1 MDLAVWFD
9 WRFEA
14 KDRTMRATILIGG
27 PEFPG
32 AAETRLLGELRAGW
46 PHTDE
51 VDIKRLTWSQLLLKT
66 SDPDPIRC
74 SLDEVA
80 VLIATKKCDVVDVD
94 RCLEGLAD
102 MGLPVILLA
111 DDHERWKAYEHRGVM
126 VFPMQTAG
134 GVIAPMLYAL
144 SSRQQFVAGLMRE
157 VAIMQR
163 CQAGVRA
170 EVERMHEELHLAAG
184 VQHEFTA
191 SPLPTLDGL
200 KVNVLYRP
208 VNAVSGDIYNVRQVD
223 DETIAFFV
231 ADAVGHGVPAALLTM
246 ILTNSL
252 ITADTLRLDARG
264 MPVRLTPSEVLA
276 RLNQRLVDGSMHT
289 GRFATGLYGLVNT
302 RTGHVTVAGAGHP
315 APVILGKCGI
325 RELETTGP
333 LLGVFPDAEFDCAT
347 TTLHD
352 GETLLLYTDGLEAA
366 FPRIKVASSEPVF
379 STTRTAGDDGIARE
393 GSPTPNPSQREG
405 LSRHVS
411 RHVEQLRMVF
421 HDERRAMDAA
431 ACMGQLEAL
440 LDEQSGSLHQAD
452 DITVIAMSVAA
463 SAAEQKLAA

>member
-1 MDLAVWFD
+1 
-9 WRFEA
+9 
-14 KDRTMRATILIGG
+14 MRATLLIGG
-27 PEFPG
+27 PELQG
-32 AAETRLLGELRAGW
+32 AAEARLL
-46 PHTDE
+46 DE
-51 VDIKRLTWSQLLLKT
+51 VRAAWPQGQEHEFEVKRLTRPQLLMKT

-80 VLIATKKCDVVDVD
+80 VLYVTRKCDVVEVD

-102 MGLPVILLA
+102 MGLAVIVLA
-111 DDHERWKAYEHRGVM
+111 DDHTRWKAYEHRGVM
-126 VFPMQTAG
+126 VFPMETSG
-134 GVIAPMLYAL
+134 SMIAPMLFAL

-191 SPLPTLDGL
+191 SPLPTLEGL

-223 DETIAFFV
+223 DETVAFFI

-252 ITADTLRLDARG
+252 ITADTLKLDGHG
-264 MPVRLTPSEVLA
+264 MPVRFTPSEVLA
-276 RLNQRLVDGSMHT
+276 RLNQRLVDGSLHT
-289 GRFATGLYGLVNT
+289 GRFATGLYGWINT
-302 RTGHVTVAGAGHP
+302 RTGLVTVAGAGHP
-315 APVILGKCGI
+315 APVVLGKGGI

-333 LLGVFPDAEFDCAT
+333 LLGVFPDAEFDFAT

-366 FPRIKVASSEPVF
+366 FPRIRHAQPQET
-379 STTRTAGDDGIARE
+379 STD
-393 GSPTPNPSQREG
+393 SPTAIATLPA
-405 LSRHVS
+405 VS

-421 HDERRAMDAA
+421 HEERRAMDAT

-440 LDEQSGSLHQAD
+440 LDEQSGSLHQLD
-452 DITVIAMSVAA
+452 DITVIAMSV
-463 SAAEQKLAA
+463 QPKVGIKKLAA

>member
-1 MDLAVWFD
+1 M
-9 WRFEA
+9 
-14 KDRTMRATILIGG
+14 TRATILLGG
-27 PEFPG
+27 PELQTQSELRLRNEILAAWPG
-32 AAETRLLGELRAGW
+32 AHS
-46 PHTDE
+46 PE
-51 VDIKRLTWSQLLLKT
+51 VQRLTRPQLFVR
-66 SDPDPIRC
+66 SHDPDPIRC
-74 SLDEVA
+74 PLDEVA
-80 VLIATKKCDVVDVD
+80 VLFATTKCDVIEVD
-94 RCLEGLAD
+94 RCLEGLCD
-102 MGLPVILLA
+102 MGLPVVMIA
-111 DDHERWKAYEHRGVM
+111 EDSQRWIAYEHRGVM
-126 VFPMQTAG
+126 VFPLEVTG
-134 GVIAPMLYAL
+134 SVLAPMLYAL
-144 SSRQQFVAGLMRE
+144 STRQQFVSGLMRE

-163 CQAGVRA
+163 CQAGVRS

-191 SPLPTLDGL
+191 SPLPTIDGL

-208 VNAVSGDIYNVRQVD
+208 VNAVSGDIYNIRQVD

-252 ITADTLRLDARG
+252 ITADVLRVDGRG
-264 MPVRLTPSEVLA
+264 VPVRLSPPEVLS

-289 GRFATGLYGLVNT
+289 GRFATGLYGLLNT

-315 APVILGKCGI
+315 APVILGRCGI

-347 TTLHD
+347 TTLHP

-366 FPRIKVASSEPVF
+366 FPRLKHASPPSVP
-379 STTRTAGDDGIARE
+379 STSIA
-393 GSPTPNPSQREG
+393 
-405 LSRHVS
+405 S

-421 HDERRAMDAA
+421 HEERRAMDAA

-452 DITVIAMSVAA
+452 DITVIAMSVEATAQGQRIAA
-463 SAAEQKLAA
+463 